1 MNIRVLLMALAWVLA
16 TADVAQ
22 ADILAISPPG
32 QQAQAQG
39 HPVPGSR
46 MDQVEQSLGSPVRKL
61 DPVGDPPITR
71 WVYPDFVVYFEYQLV
86 LHTVRRHPSDAG

>member
-1 MNIRVLLMALAWVLA
+1 MNIRVLLIALAWVLA

-22 ADILAISPPG
+22 ADSLAIAPPG
-32 QQAQAQG
+32 QQVQAHR
-39 HPVPGSR
+39 HPAPGSR